1 MDQEKKMNI
10 WEIAEYLFG
19 PMRTSTDEEL
29 ELERQMMQRLSKNAE
44 PFGKISLMM
53 TFRIQVIWE
62 RNPIWQR

>member
-29 ELERQMMQRLSKNAE
+29 ELERQMMKRLTENAKS
-44 PFGKISLMM
+44 FGKNIFDDNFQDSS
-53 TFRIQVIWE
+53 
-62 RNPIWQR
+62 NKGA